1 MPVGA
6 AEYIR
11 RTQPPGPLFN
21 SYGWGGYLAWTLY
34 PAYPVY
40 IDGRTD
46 LYGDALVRQYLQ
58 IVAAQAEPQAAL
70 DREGIRLVVIETE
83 SPLAAE
89 LRRAPAWRQGYA
101 DSLASVFERR

>member
-1 MPVGA
+1 VQTIDGRVLGTPRYMAP
-6 AEYIR
+6 ERIR
-11 RTQPPGPLFN
+11 G
-21 SYGWGGYLAWTLY
+21 SSE
-34 PAYPVY
+34 

-46 LYGDALVRQYLQ
+46 LYGDALVHQYLQ
-58 IVAAQAEPQAAL
+58 IVAAQGEPQAAL